1 MNDLVPIKA
10 ARTAV
15 SISGNAVIPAAI
27 ADAGE
32 HAVRRFLEFFA
43 ATMRNRNTREA
54 YYRAVCSFFA
64 WLEQHDI
71 GELADIEPMHV
82 SLYIETLQ
90 ATAAKPTVKQHLAAI
105 RMLFDWLVVGH
116 VLATNPAH
124 AGRGPKH
131 VVRRGKAPVLTA
143 EEARQ
148 LLDSIDT
155 TTLVGLRDR
164 AVIGVMTFAFARI
177 GAVVAMPVED
187 YYPEGKRWGVRL
199 HQKGGKRHEKP
210 GHHKLEAYIDEY
222 LLAAGI
228 RDDGRGPLFRSAV
241 GKTGV
246 LTATPMNRVDA
257 YRITRRRA
265 AEAGF
270 KVKIGCH
277 VFRATGITAY
287 LEAGG
292 TLENAQAMAA
302 HESPRTT
309 KLYDRASDAITLD
322 EIERITI

>member
-1 MNDLVPIKA
+1 MNDLVPAKA
-10 ARTAV
+10 PRTAI
-15 SISGNAVIPAAI
+15 SISGNVVIPAAI
-27 ADAGE
+27 AGAGD

-43 ATMRNRNTREA
+43 ATIRNRNTREA
-54 YYRAVCSFFA
+54 YYRAACSFFS

-71 GELADIEPMHV
+71 AELADIEPMHV

-90 ATAAKPTVKQHLAAI
+90 ATASKPTAKQHPAAI
-105 RMLFDWLVVGH
+105 RMLFDWLVVGQ

-124 AGRGPKH
+124 SVRGPKH
-131 VVRRGKAPVLTA
+131 VVRRGKTPVLTA

-164 AVIGVMTFAFARI
+164 AVIAVVTFAFARI
-177 GAVVAMPVED
+177 GTVVAMRVED
-187 YYPEGKRWGVRL
+187 YYPEGKRWWVRL
-199 HQKGGKRHEKP
+199 HEKGGKRHEMP
-210 GHHKLEAYIDEY
+210 AHHKLEAYIDEY
-222 LLAAGI
+222 VLAAGI
-228 RDDGRGPLFRSAV
+228 RDDSKGPLFRSAI

-257 YRITRRRA
+257 YRMVRRRA

-270 KVKIGCH
+270 KVKLGCH

-309 KLYDRASDAITLD
+309 KLYDRTSDAITLD